1 MRDVVIIPTYN
12 ERENIGKLLKII
24 FNVLPLIHVLVVD
37 DNSPDNTAE
46 IVKKAKEKMPNL
58 ELLLRPGKEGL
69 GKAYVAAF
77 KKVLTDSDIRCI
89 YTMDADFSHSPQFL
103 LKIFQ
108 EIEKFDV
115 IIGSRYIKG
124 GGIRGW
130 PFWRKALS
138 RLANLY
144 AQIFLALPVKDCT
157 SGFLCIKTS
166 FLRKIN
172 LEEIRASGFAFLV
185 ELKYSLRKKGARFK
199 EIPIIV
205 ENRKEGKS
213 KITTGIV
220 LEGIFTSL
228 RLISKDSLKKIKNL
242 RTIVRDVLKKRG
254 IFFIIYQGPRVFY
267 CTFLKKQ
274 NNLFRFQ
281 NKCYNYL
288 YHLYNCTCL
297 NERAVE
303 VPIVWEIVRNNQG
316 RKILEV
322 GNVLSHYFPVFHD
335 ILDKYDKGEEI
346 INQDVVDFRP
356 SQKYD
361 LIVSISTLEHVGW
374 DEEPKD
380 PEKIWLAIDRLKE
393 CLAPE
398 GRMIV
403 TLPLGYN
410 LKMDQ
415 LLSEG
420 KIQFTNQ
427 YFLKRVSNDN
437 NWQEVDKN
445 EVLGIERRYNY
456 FKMTAKGLLIGTVG
470 DVF

>member
-1 MRDVVIIPTYN
+1 MKDVIIIPTYN
-12 ERENIGKLLKII
+12 EKKNIGKLLRII
-24 FNVLPLIHVLVVD
+24 SSILPSTHILVVD
-37 DNSPDNTAE
+37 DNSPDGTSE
-46 IVKKAKEKMPNL
+46 EVKKIKEEIPNL
-58 ELLLRPGKEGL
+58 ELLLRSNKEGL
-69 GKAYVAAF
+69 GKAYIDAF
-77 KKVLTDSDIRCI
+77 RKVLTDSDIRCL

-108 EIEKFDV
+108 EIERFDV
-115 IIGSRYIKG
+115 IIGSRYVKG

-144 AQIFLALPVKDCT
+144 AQIVLALPIKDCT

-213 KITTGIV
+213 KITIGIV

-267 CTFLKKQ
+267 RTFLKRQ
-274 NNLFRFQ
+274 NDLFSFQ
-281 NKCYNYL
+281 NKCYNYF
-288 YHLYNCTCL
+288 YSVYNCTCL

-303 VPIVWEIVRNNQG
+303 VPIVWEFVKEYQG
-316 RKILEV
+316 KKILEI
-322 GNVLSHYFPVFHD
+322 GNVLSHYFTISHD
-335 ILDKYDKGEEI
+335 VLDKYDKGEEI

-374 DEEPKD
+374 DEEPKE
-380 PEKIWLAIDRLKE
+380 PEKILLAIDRLKE

-410 LKMDQ
+410 PKMDQ

-427 YFLKRVSNDN
+427 YFLKRVSHNN

-445 EVLGIERRYNY
+445 EVLGIAYDY
-456 FKMTAKGLLIGTVG
+456 FNMTANGLVIGTVG
-470 DVF
+470 NVF

>member
-1 MRDVVIIPTYN
+1 MKDVIIIPTYN
-12 ERENIGKLLKII
+12 EKKNIGKLLRII
-24 FNVLPLIHVLVVD
+24 SSILPSTHVLVVD
-37 DNSPDNTAE
+37 DNSPDGTSE
-46 IVKKAKEKMPNL
+46 EVKKIKKEIPNL
-58 ELLLRPGKEGL
+58 ELLLRPDKEGL
-69 GKAYVAAF
+69 GKAYIDAF
-77 KKVLTDSDIRCI
+77 RKVLTDSDIRCI

-115 IIGSRYIKG
+115 IIGSRYVKG
-124 GGIRGW
+124 GGIQGW

-144 AQIFLALPVKDCT
+144 AQIVLALPIKDCT

-166 FLRKIN
+166 FLRKID
-172 LEEIRASGFAFLV
+172 LEEINASGFAFLV

-213 KITTGIV
+213 KITIGIV

-228 RLISKDSLKKIKNL
+228 RLISRDSLKKIKNL
-242 RTIVRDVLKKRG
+242 RIIVRDVLKKRG

-267 CTFLKKQ
+267 RTFLKRQ

-281 NKCYNYL
+281 NKWYNYF
-288 YHLYNCTCL
+288 YSVYNCTCL

-303 VPIVWEIVRNNQG
+303 ISIVWEFVKKYQG
-316 RKILEV
+316 KKILEI
-322 GNVLSHYFPVFHD
+322 GNVLSHYFPISHD
-335 ILDKYDKGEEI
+335 VLDKYEKSEGV

-361 LIVSISTLEHVGW
+361 LIVSISTLEHIGW
-374 DEEPKD
+374 DEEPKE
-380 PEKIWLAIDRLKE
+380 PEKILLAIDRLKE

-410 LKMDQ
+410 PKMDQ

-420 KIQFTNQ
+420 KIKFTNQ

-437 NWQEVDKN
+437 NWQEADKN
-445 EVLGIERRYNY
+445 EVLGIAYNY
-456 FKMTAKGLLIGTVG
+456 FNMTANGLVIGVIG
-470 DVF
+470 NIF